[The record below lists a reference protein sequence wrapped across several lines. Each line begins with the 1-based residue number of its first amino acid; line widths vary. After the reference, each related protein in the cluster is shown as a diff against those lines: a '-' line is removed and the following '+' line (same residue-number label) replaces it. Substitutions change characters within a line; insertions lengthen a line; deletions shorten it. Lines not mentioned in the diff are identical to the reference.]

1 MNQKQTESVKWHSLH
16 IIALL
21 LATLFGGSIAIGLL
35 VQRNPFIKGLDSFF
49 YHLINVQMP
58 HPAWFDVIMKP
69 FNYNFLPG
77 LVPSYFYFMF
87 AGFLLYMFIYKRSL
101 FLWSIFCLVAGTFL
115 AAAVTAFDWHFVF
128 RERPFTQL
136 PSTVDDIG
144 RQAWTSWSSFPSGH
158 TRETALYVTIM
169 ASFEKKLIIPAIL
182 FVIFIAF
189 TRVYVGAHYP
199 TDVIA
204 GGLIGYL
211 TAKVILIVARELQII
226 FAPLQHKF
234 IKGGNHAGS
243 PTPSKSDI
251 NQD

>member
-1 MNQKQTESVKWHSLH
+1 MNKSQTENVKWHSLH
-16 IIALL
+16 ILALL
-21 LATLFGGSIAIGLL
+21 LIALVGGSVGVGLL
-35 VQRNPFIKGLDSFF
+35 VQRNPLIKGFDAYF
-49 YHLINVQMP
+49 YQLINGGP
-58 HPAWFDVIMKP
+58 HPEWFDIIIRP

-87 AGFLLYMFIYKRSL
+87 AAFLAYMFFYKRSL
-101 FLWSIFCLVAGTFL
+101 LLWSIFCLVAGTFL
-115 AAAVTAFDWHFVF
+115 AGLVTALDWHFVF

-144 RQAWTSWSSFPSGH
+144 RRAWTSWSSFPSGH

-169 ASFEKKLIIPAIL
+169 AAFEKRLVIPAIL

-204 GGLIGYL
+204 GGLIGFL
-211 TAKVILIVARELQII
+211 AAKVILIVARELQVI
-226 FAPLQHKF
+226 FDMILHKF
-234 IKGGNHAGS
+234 HKGGQHGNT
-243 PTPSKSDI
+243 PQPSKSDI
-251 NQD
+251 NQA